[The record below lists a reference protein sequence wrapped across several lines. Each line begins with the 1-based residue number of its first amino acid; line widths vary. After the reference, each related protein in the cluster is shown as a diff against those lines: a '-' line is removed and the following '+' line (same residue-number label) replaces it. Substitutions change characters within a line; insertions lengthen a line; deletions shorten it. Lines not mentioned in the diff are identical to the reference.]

1 MNGKRRLLGSFTHGS
16 MANALPQAIGAQVSH
31 PGREVISLSGDGG
44 LAMLMGDL
52 LSLRQLKL
60 PVKLIVFNNS
70 SLAFVELEMK
80 AAGILDFG
88 TVFGTQISQRCPG
101 AGSPWAQ
108 GRGIGPN
115 QADDRTSTR
124 HDGPALV
131 EAIVSRQE
139 LSDASDDYRRPDQG
153 L

>member
-31 PGREVISLSGDGG
+31 PGRQVISLSGDGG

-52 LSLRQLKL
+52 LSLRQSKL

-70 SLAFVELEMK
+70 SLAFVELAMK

-88 TVFGTQISQRCPG
+88 T
-101 AGSPWAQ
+101 SP
-108 GRGIGPN
+108 RLPESL
-115 QADDRTSTR
+115 DSRPR
-124 HDGPALV
+124 HL
-131 EAIVSRQE
+131 IKSSR
-139 LSDASDDYRRPDQG
+139 
-153 L
+153 